1 MGALADRARR
11 HGGGRQGAGSHGAR
25 PSRLARRTH
34 GGQGGLHT
42 MRALAIA
49 LVIVVLGFAAAPA
62 GEISLRIVNVVTP
75 QDVKVWEPTSFTAKK
90 GDTVVLQLVN
100 RHADE
105 HGFEIAAFNVKEVV
119 PGEKTANVK
128 FVADKAGIFPIKCQ
142 LHPAHVTGQLIVL
155 E

>member
-1 MGALADRARR
+1 MA
-11 HGGGRQGAGSHGAR
+11 
-25 PSRLARRTH
+25 SR
-34 GGQGGLHT
+34 GVKV
-42 MRALAIA
+42 
-49 LVIVVLGFAAAPA
+49 LVLLVAAAALGGAAVAASA
-62 GEISLRIVNVVTP
+62 GEVSLRIVNVVSP
-75 QDVKVWEPTSFTAKK
+75 QDVKIWEPTTIVAKK

-119 PGEKTANVK
+119 PGEKTATVK

-142 LHPAHVTGQLIVL
+142 LHPAHVTGQLLVL

>member
-1 MGALADRARR
+1 M
-11 HGGGRQGAGSHGAR
+11 
-25 PSRLARRTH
+25 RL
-34 GGQGGLHT
+34 LS
-42 MRALAIA
+42 IV
-49 LVIVVLGFAAAPA
+49 LVIVVLGLTAAQA

-75 QDVKVWEPTSFTAKK
+75 QDVKIWEPTSIAVKK
-90 GDTVVLQLVN
+90 GDTVMLQLVN

-105 HGFEIAAFNVKEVV
+105 HGFEIAAFGVKEVV

>member
-1 MGALADRARR
+1 M
-11 HGGGRQGAGSHGAR
+11 
-25 PSRLARRTH
+25 RL
-34 GGQGGLHT
+34 LS
-42 MRALAIA
+42 IV
-49 LVIVVLGFAAAPA
+49 LVMVVLGLTAAQA

-75 QDVKVWEPTSFTAKK
+75 QDVKIWEPTSIAVKK
-90 GDTVVLQLVN
+90 GDTVMLQLVN

-105 HGFEIAAFNVKEVV
+105 HGFEIAAFGVKEVV